1 MSQHRFQAESFT
13 PTKWS
18 TAEQKASFA
27 NQLVAFIAADF
38 PANKFTKALYDRL
51 SHCFGMIAHYSRDGF
66 FDTFFTDLPGKLR
79 FLKCLAQWPCYGSP
93 EYTFSDV
100 EAATSEAIRS
110 MGYVDIYN
118 GRLRRE
124 SETRE
129 RAILALLQAKYDGSE
144 ASAAVEP
151 IVEHEPVYA
160 RPFAPASAPA
170 PADVQFALF
179 G

>member
-18 TAEQKASFA
+18 TAEQKATFA

-66 FDTFFTDLPGKLR
+66 FDTFLKDLPGKLR
-79 FLKCLAQWPCYGSP
+79 FLKCLTQWPCYGSP

>member
-66 FDTFFTDLPGKLR
+66 FDTFFKDLPGKLR
-79 FLKCLAQWPCYGSP
+79 FLKCLTQWPCYGSP